1 MSKSKTSL
9 VIALRRKLFRAAI
22 FLGGFGFV
30 AGSTLFALAWFTVD
44 IPDPNAY
51 VNSQT
56 TVIQYSN
63 GQEIGR
69 IGAQNRQILPLAKIP
84 LRLRY
89 AVMAA
94 EDKKFYSNRA
104 FSVTGI
110 ISAVADNVLTLGNGR
125 GGSTITQQYAKTA
138 FLTPERSIQRKVKE
152 LVIALKLENAMT
164 KDQILENYL
173 NTIYFGRGSYGVQT
187 AAQQYFNRNVN
198 QLSISQSAVIASILR
213 SPGLYDPALGG
224 GNPARIEARFK
235 YVIQGMLDEK
245 WITEEEAAAAKLPVI
260 NPRTT
265 GGSLSGPKGYIIDAA
280 QKELSKLGFTTEQLM
295 VGGYVIKTT
304 IVQKAQTAAVD
315 AVNRFSPKDAPENLH
330 IGLVAIRPGTGEII
344 SMYGGKDYVVRQLND
359 ATQSIALAGSTFK
372 PFALIA
378 ALEQGIP
385 LTSMWN
391 GDSPQT
397 FDDLG
402 RPYIVKNYGDEGWGQ
417 IDLLAATQHSINT
430 IYVPLGMKAGLDK
443 VVDVARRAGI
453 PENVAMIPTPS
464 VSLGVASPHVIDV
477 ANSYATF
484 AANGI
489 YAKPYLIASVS
500 GPNNGLLYEGK
511 PETREAFTADVAAD
525 LTYALKSVVN
535 GGTGAAALSLGR
547 PAAGK
552 TGTSQS
558 NASAWFSAYTPQL
571 AASVA
576 LFRDSASESLNGIGG
591 LTSVTGGSF
600 PARIWTAFMK
610 GALKD
615 EPIMQFPAPS
625 NIGGLDPIV
634 MTSGGVQTP
643 KKKR

>member
-1 MSKSKTSL
+1 LKVIKT
-9 VIALRRKLFRAAI
+9 KLIRAGV
-22 FLGGFGFV
+22 FLAGFGFV

-51 VNSQT
+51 VNSQA

-94 EDKKFYSNRA
+94 EDRNFYSNRA
-104 FSVTGI
+104 FSITGI
-110 ISAVADNVLTLGNGR
+110 SQAVLSNVITFGKGR

-138 FLTPERSIQRKVKE
+138 FLTPERSIQRKIKE
-152 LVIALKLENAMT
+152 LVISLKLENAMT

-187 AAQQYFNRNVN
+187 AAQQYFNRNAN

-213 SPGLYDPALGG
+213 SPGLYDPYFGDKDRR
-224 GNPARIEARFK
+224 ARNAARLEARFK
-235 YVIQGMLDEK
+235 YVIDGMLEEK
-245 WITEEEAAAAKLPVI
+245 WITAEEAKAAKMPSI
-260 NPRTT
+260 APRTT

-280 QKELSKLGFTTEQLM
+280 QKELSKLGFSQEQLM

-304 IVQKAQTAAVD
+304 IEQRAQQSAVD
-315 AVNRFSPKDAPENLH
+315 AVNKLYPSKAPANLH
-330 IGLVAIRPGTGEII
+330 IGLVAIRPGTGEVVA
-344 SMYGGKDYVVRQLND
+344 MYGGKDYVVRQLND

-372 PFALIA
+372 PFALVA

-402 RPYIVKNYGDEGWGQ
+402 RPYLVDNYGGEGWGQ
-417 IDLLAATQHSINT
+417 VDLLSATQHSINT
-430 IYVPLGMKAGLDK
+430 VYVPLGIKAGLDK

-453 PENVAMIPTPS
+453 PESIAMMPTPS

-477 ANSYATF
+477 TNAYATF
-484 AANGI
+484 AANGV
-489 YAKPYLIASVS
+489 YAKPYMVKEVI
-500 GPNNGLLYEGK
+500 GPNKGVLYQGK
-511 PETREAFTADVAAD
+511 PQTQEVFSKEVMAD

-535 GGTGAAALSLGR
+535 GGTGAAALALGR

-558 NASAWFSAYTPQL
+558 NASAWFSAYTPNL

-576 LFRDSASESLNGIGG
+576 FFRDSASESLNGIGG

-610 GALKD
+610 GALRD
-615 EPIMQFPAPS
+615 EPIIEFPQPS

-634 MTSGGVQTP
+634 MTSGGKQSP
-643 KKKR
+643 KKK

>member
-1 MSKSKTSL
+1 MIKTFA
-9 VIALRRKLFRAAI
+9 IRAAI
-22 FLGGFGFV
+22 FIGGFSFV
-30 AGSTLFALAWFTVD
+30 AGATLFAFAWFTVH

-51 VNSQT
+51 VNSQST
-56 TVIQYSN
+56 IIQYSN
-63 GQEIGR
+63 GAEIGR
-69 IGAQNRQILPLAKIP
+69 IGSQNRQIIPLSKIP
-84 LRLRY
+84 LRMRY

-94 EDKKFYSNRA
+94 EDRNFYSNKA
-104 FSVTGI
+104 FSVSGI
-110 ISAVADNVLTLGNGR
+110 ARAILNNVRSGNLNGE

-138 FLTPERSIQRKVKE
+138 FLTPSRTIQRKIKE
-152 LVIALKLENAMT
+152 LVISLKLENALT

-187 AAQQYFNRNVN
+187 AAQQYFNRDV
-198 QLSISQSAVIASILR
+198 QKLSISQAAVIASILR
-213 SPGLYDPALGG
+213 SPGFYDPALSK
-224 GNPARIEARFK
+224 NNQKRLEARFK

-245 WITEEEAAAAKLPVI
+245 WITPEEAKKAKLPI
-260 NPRTT
+260 IAPRTT
-265 GGSLSGPKGYIIDAA
+265 SGQLSGPKGYIIDAV
-280 QKELSKLGFTTEQLM
+280 QKELSKAGFTQDQLL

-304 IVQKAQTAAVD
+304 IDQRAQTSAVD
-315 AVNRFSPKDAPENLH
+315 AVNKLTPSPAPSNLH

-344 SMYGGKDYVVRQLND
+344 AMYGGKDYVVRQLND

-378 ALEQGIP
+378 GLEAGIP

-402 RPYIVKNYGDEGWGQ
+402 KPYEVSNYGDEGWGQ
-417 IDLLAATQHSINT
+417 IDLMAATQHSVNT
-430 IYVPLGMKAGLDK
+430 VYVPLGIKAGLDK
-443 VVDVARRAGI
+443 VVDAARRAGI
-453 PENVAMIPTPS
+453 PQDVAMIATPS
-464 VSLGVASPHVIDV
+464 VTLGVASPHVIDV

-484 AANGI
+484 AAQGV
-489 YAKPYLIASVS
+489 YSKPFLVTEVV
-500 GPNNGLLYEGK
+500 GPDKAVLYQGK
-511 PETREAFTADVAAD
+511 PQTQEVFSKEVMAD

-535 GGTGAAALSLGR
+535 GGTGSAALKLGR

-591 LTSVTGGSF
+591 LNSVTGGTF
-600 PARIWTAFMK
+600 PARIWTAFMQ

-615 EPIMQFPAPS
+615 EPVMSFPAPS
-625 NIGGLDPIV
+625 NIGGLDPVV
-634 MTSGGVQTP
+634 MTSGGRQSQ
-643 KKKR
+643 KNR

>member
-1 MSKSKTSL
+1 VIKT
-9 VIALRRKLFRAAI
+9 KLIRAGV
-22 FLGGFGFV
+22 FLAGFGFV
-30 AGSTLFALAWFTVD
+30 AGATLFALAWFTVN

-51 VNSQT
+51 VNSQA

-94 EDKKFYSNRA
+94 EDRNFYSNRA
-104 FSVTGI
+104 FSITGL
-110 ISAVADNVLTLGNGR
+110 SQAVLSNVLTLGKGR

-138 FLTPERSIQRKVKE
+138 FLTPERSVQRKIKE
-152 LVIALKLENAMT
+152 LVISLKLENAMT

-187 AAQQYFNRNVN
+187 AAQQYFNRNAN

-213 SPGLYDPALGG
+213 SPGLYDPDYGDKAQK
-224 GNPARIEARFK
+224 ARNLARLEGRFK
-235 YVIQGMLDEK
+235 YVIQGMLEEK
-245 WITEEEAAAAKLPVI
+245 WITTEEAKAAKFPAVA
-260 NPRTT
+260 PRTT
-265 GGSLSGPKGYIIDAA
+265 GGSLSGPKGYIMDAA
-280 QKELSKLGFTTEQLM
+280 QKELSKLGFTQEQLM

-304 IVQKAQTAAVD
+304 LEQRAQQSAVD
-315 AVNRFSPKDAPENLH
+315 AVNKLYPSNAPANLH
-330 IGLVAIRPGTGEII
+330 IGLVAIRPGTGEVIA
-344 SMYGGKDYVVRQLND
+344 MYGGKDYVVRQLND

-372 PFALIA
+372 PFALVA

-391 GDSPQT
+391 GDTPQT

-402 RPYIVKNYGDEGWGQ
+402 KPYIVDNYGGEGWGQ
-417 IDLLAATQHSINT
+417 VDLMTATQHSINT
-430 IYVPLGMKAGLDK
+430 VYVPLGIKAGLDR

-453 PENVAMIPTPS
+453 PGTVALMPTPS

-489 YAKPYLIASVS
+489 YAKPYMVAQVI
-500 GPNNGLLYEGK
+500 GPNKGVLYEGK
-511 PETREAFTADVAAD
+511 AQTQEVFSKEVMAD

-535 GGTGAAALSLGR
+535 GGTGAAALALGR

-591 LTSVTGGSF
+591 LNSVTGGTF

-615 EPIMQFPAPS
+615 QPVMEFPAPA

-634 MTSGGVQTP
+634 MTSGGKQSM
-643 KKKR
+643 KKK

>member
-1 MSKSKTSL
+1 M
-9 VIALRRKLFRAAI
+9 VAIRRKLLRTAI

-51 VNSQT
+51 VNSQA

-94 EDKKFYSNRA
+94 EDKNFYSNRA
-104 FSVTGI
+104 FSVTGL
-110 ISAVADNVLTLGNGR
+110 ISAVADNVLTFGKGR

-187 AAQQYFNRNVN
+187 AAQQYFNRNAN

-224 GNPARIEARFK
+224 DNPARIEARFK
-235 YVIQGMLDEK
+235 YVIQGMLDQK

-260 NPRTT
+260 APRTA
-265 GGSLSGPKGYIIDAA
+265 GGSLSGPKGYIIEAA
-280 QKELSKLGFTTEQLM
+280 LKELSKLGFSNEQLM

-304 IVQKAQTAAVD
+304 IVQKAQTSAVD
-315 AVNRFSPKDAPENLH
+315 AVNKLSPKDAPENLH

-378 ALEQGIP
+378 ALEAGIP

-417 IDLLAATQHSINT
+417 TDLLNATQHSINT
-430 IYVPLGMKAGLDK
+430 VYVPLGMKAGLDK

-453 PENVAMIPTPS
+453 PESVAMIPTPS

-489 YAKPYLIASVS
+489 YAKPYLIASVA
-500 GPNNGLLYEGK
+500 GPNKGILYEGK
-511 PETREAFTADVAAD
+511 PETREAFSAEVAAD

-535 GGTGAAALSLGR
+535 GGTGAAALALGR

-558 NASAWFSAYTPQL
+558 NASAWFSAYTPEL

-610 GALKD
+610 GALRG
-615 EPIMQFPAPS
+615 EPITEFPAPS

-634 MTSGGVQTP
+634 YTDGGVQTP
-643 KKKR
+643 KKK

>member
-1 MSKSKTSL
+1 MSKNKTSL
-9 VIALRRKLFRAAI
+9 VIALRRKLLRAAI

>member
-1 MSKSKTSL
+1 MIKT
-9 VIALRRKLFRAAI
+9 KLIRAGV
-22 FLGGFGFV
+22 FLAGFGFV

-51 VNSQT
+51 VNSQA

-94 EDKKFYSNRA
+94 EDRNFYSNRA

-110 ISAVADNVLTLGNGR
+110 SQAVLSNVITFGKGR

-138 FLTPERSIQRKVKE
+138 FLTPERSIQRKIKE
-152 LVIALKLENAMT
+152 LVISLKLENAMT

-187 AAQQYFNRNVN
+187 AAQQYFNRNAN

-213 SPGLYDPALGG
+213 SPGLYDPYFGDKDRR
-224 GNPARIEARFK
+224 ARNAARLEARFK
-235 YVIQGMLDEK
+235 YVIDGMLEEK
-245 WITEEEAAAAKLPVI
+245 WITAEEAKAAKMPSI
-260 NPRTT
+260 APRTT

-280 QKELSKLGFTTEQLM
+280 QKELSKLGFSQEQLM

-304 IVQKAQTAAVD
+304 IEQRAQQSAVD
-315 AVNRFSPKDAPENLH
+315 AVNKLYPSKAPANLH
-330 IGLVAIRPGTGEII
+330 IGLVAIRPGTGEVVA
-344 SMYGGKDYVVRQLND
+344 MYGGKAYVVRQLND

-372 PFALIA
+372 PFALVA

-402 RPYIVKNYGDEGWGQ
+402 RPYLVDNYGGEGWGQ
-417 IDLLAATQHSINT
+417 VDLLSATQHSINT
-430 IYVPLGMKAGLDK
+430 VYVPLGIKAGLDK

-453 PENVAMIPTPS
+453 PESIAMMPTPS

-477 ANSYATF
+477 TNAYATF
-484 AANGI
+484 AANGV
-489 YAKPYLIASVS
+489 YAKPYMVKEVI
-500 GPNNGLLYEGK
+500 GPNKGVLYQGK
-511 PETREAFTADVAAD
+511 PQTQEVFSKEVMAD
-525 LTYALKSVVN
+525 LTHALKSVVN
-535 GGTGAAALSLGR
+535 GGTGAAALALGR

-558 NASAWFSAYTPQL
+558 NASAWFSAYTPNL

-576 LFRDSASESLNGIGG
+576 FFRDSASESLNGIGG

-610 GALKD
+610 GALRD
-615 EPIMQFPAPS
+615 EPIIEFPQPS

-634 MTSGGVQTP
+634 MTSGGKQSP
-643 KKKR
+643 KKK

>member
-1 MSKSKTSL
+1 M
-9 VIALRRKLFRAAI
+9 VAIRRKLLRAAI

-51 VNSQT
+51 VNSQA

-94 EDKKFYSNRA
+94 EDKNFYSNRA
-104 FSVTGI
+104 FSVTGL
-110 ISAVADNVLTLGNGR
+110 ISAVADNVLTFGKGR

-187 AAQQYFNRNVN
+187 AAQQYFNRNAN

-224 GNPARIEARFK
+224 DNPARIEARFK
-235 YVIQGMLDEK
+235 YVIDAMLDQK
-245 WITEEEAAAAKLPVI
+245 WITTEEATAAKLPVI
-260 NPRTT
+260 APRTT

-280 QKELSKLGFTTEQLM
+280 LKELSKLGFSNEQLM

-304 IVQKAQTAAVD
+304 IVQKAQTSAVD
-315 AVNRFSPKDAPENLH
+315 AINKLSPKDAPENLH

-378 ALEQGIP
+378 ALEAGIP

-417 IDLLAATQHSINT
+417 TDLLNATQHSINT
-430 IYVPLGMKAGLDK
+430 IYVPLGMKAGLDR
-443 VVDVARRAGI
+443 VVDVARRSGI
-453 PENVAMIPTPS
+453 PESVAMIPTPS

-489 YAKPYLIASVS
+489 YAKPYLIASVA
-500 GPNNGLLYEGK
+500 GPNKGILYEGK
-511 PETREAFTADVAAD
+511 AETREAFSAEVAAD

-535 GGTGAAALSLGR
+535 GGTGAAALALGR

-558 NASAWFSAYTPQL
+558 NASAWFSAYTPEL

-610 GALKD
+610 GALRG
-615 EPIMQFPAPS
+615 EPITEFPAPS
-625 NIGGLDPIV
+625 NIGGLDPV
-634 MTSGGVQTP
+634 VYTEGGVQTP
-643 KKKR
+643 KKR

>member
-1 MSKSKTSL
+1 MIKT
-9 VIALRRKLFRAAI
+9 KLIRAAI

-51 VNSQT
+51 VNSQA

-63 GQEIGR
+63 GSEIGR

-94 EDKKFYSNRA
+94 EDRNFYSNRA
-104 FSVTGI
+104 FSISGI
-110 ISAVADNVLTLGNGR
+110 GQAVLSNVLTLGNGR

-138 FLTPERSIQRKVKE
+138 FLTPERSIQRKIKE
-152 LVIALKLENAMT
+152 LVISLKLENAMT

-187 AAQQYFNRNVN
+187 AAQQYFNRNAN

-213 SPGLYDPALGG
+213 SPGLYDPFYGDKAQKERNAKRL
-224 GNPARIEARFK
+224 EARFH
-235 YVIQGMLDEK
+235 YVIDGMLEAK
-245 WITEEEAAAAKLPVI
+245 WITAAEAKSAKMPTI
-260 NPRTT
+260 APRTT
-265 GGSLSGPKGYIIDAA
+265 GGSLSGPKGYIIDAV
-280 QKELSKLGFTTEQLM
+280 QKELSKLGFAQEQLM
-295 VGGYVIKTT
+295 IGGYVIKTT
-304 IVQKAQTAAVD
+304 LTQRAQQSAVD
-315 AVNRFSPKDAPENLH
+315 AVNKLYPSKAPTNLH
-330 IGLVAIRPGTGEII
+330 IGLVAIRPGTGEVIA
-344 SMYGGKDYVVRQLND
+344 MYGGKDYVVRQLND

-372 PFALIA
+372 PFALVA

-391 GDSPQT
+391 GDTPQT

-402 RPYIVKNYGDEGWGQ
+402 KPYLVDNYGGEGWGQ
-417 IDLLAATQHSINT
+417 VDLMTATQHSINT
-430 IYVPLGMKAGLDK
+430 VYVPLGIKAGLDR

-453 PENVAMIPTPS
+453 PESVAMMPTPS

-489 YAKPYLIASVS
+489 YAKPYMVAQVI
-500 GPNNGLLYEGK
+500 GPNKGVLYEGK
-511 PETREAFTADVAAD
+511 PSTQEVFSKEVMAD

-535 GGTGAAALSLGR
+535 GGTGAAALGLGR

-558 NASAWFSAYTPQL
+558 NASAWFSAYTPNL

-610 GALKD
+610 GALKE
-615 EPIMQFPAPS
+615 EPVMEFPAPA

-634 MTSGGVQTP
+634 MTSGGKQSM
-643 KKKR
+643 KKK

>member
-1 MSKSKTSL
+1 VSKGKSSAM
-9 VIALRRKLFRAAI
+9 VAIRRRLLRAAI

-51 VNSQT
+51 VNSQA

-84 LRLRY
+84 LKLRY

-94 EDKKFYSNRA
+94 EDKNFYSNRA
-104 FSVTGI
+104 FSVTGL

-187 AAQQYFNRNVN
+187 AAQQYFNRNAN
-198 QLSISQSAVIASILR
+198 QLSIAQSAVIASILR

-224 GNPARIEARFK
+224 DNQARIEARFK
-235 YVIQGMLDEK
+235 YVIDGMLEEK
-245 WITEEEAAAAKLPVI
+245 WITEEEAAAAKLPAI
-260 NPRTT
+260 APRTT

-280 QKELSKLGFTTEQLM
+280 LKELSKLGFSNEQLM

-304 IVQKAQTAAVD
+304 IVQKAQTSAVD
-315 AVNRFSPKDAPENLH
+315 AVNKLSPKDAPENLH

-378 ALEQGIP
+378 ALEAGIP

-417 IDLLAATQHSINT
+417 TDLLNATQHSINT

-443 VVDVARRAGI
+443 VVDVARRSGI
-453 PENVAMIPTPS
+453 PESVAMIPTPS
-464 VSLGVASPHVIDV
+464 VSLGVASPRVIDV

-489 YAKPYLIASVS
+489 YAKPYLIASVA
-500 GPNNGLLYEGK
+500 GPNKGILYEGK
-511 PETREAFTADVAAD
+511 AETREAFSAEVAAD

-610 GALKD
+610 GALRG
-615 EPIMQFPAPS
+615 EPVMEFPAPS

-634 MTSGGVQTP
+634 FTDGGVQTP
-643 KKKR
+643 KKK